1 MNWPVRSPNLNPLEH
16 VWDVLGGRVRAANPS
31 AADLQEL
38 GQLLQQEWQAI
49 PQATLR
55 HFFDSMKHRCI
66 ACVNANGVDNG
77 YQTLILGPLVTVT
90 FHLGGM
96 CLQRRVK

>member
-16 VWDVLGGRVRAANPS
+16 VWDVLGGRVRAANPP
-31 AADLQEL
+31 AAHLQEL
-38 GQLLQQEWQAI
+38 GQLLQQEWQII

-77 YQTLILGPLVTVT
+77 Y
-90 FHLGGM
+90 
-96 CLQRRVK
+96 